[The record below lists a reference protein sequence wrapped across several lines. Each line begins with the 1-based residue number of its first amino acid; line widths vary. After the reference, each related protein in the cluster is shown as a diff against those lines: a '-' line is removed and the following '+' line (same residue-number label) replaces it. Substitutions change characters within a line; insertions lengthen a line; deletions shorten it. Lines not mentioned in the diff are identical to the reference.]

1 MSSVLLNTAAV
12 AAVSTREPGF
22 FGKIPARGDFVS
34 RRLDPSVVRPLDEWL
49 QASLATSQR
58 QMGEGWLPSYLD
70 TPVWRFVLG
79 PGVCGDTTIAG
90 VLMPSVDRV
99 GRYFPLVLAVPLPG
113 CMAPTRLIESGR
125 AWFDKV
131 EDLALT
137 SLDDSFDFDGF
148 DAAARNLG
156 LPPYDTTRGPAES
169 NAFRVGLNS
178 GTLNGAVNGQ
188 APMAAAYG
196 QLLDQ
201 VLIGF
206 NNSFSLWWTSG
217 SDKVASS
224 LLISPGLPAPQN
236 YAAFMDG
243 RWERWGWERPADTSL
258 HLADEDL
265 PILLLR
271 PVVELP
277 GHGRTHAGT
286 RRTINQD
293 ALLLRPDLGLW
304 CVADGL
310 GGHSAGEV
318 ASALTVKSLSSV
330 LPPLSYGGF
339 VEEVRE
345 ALLDANDMLRDQA
358 ALLGDQA
365 LIASTAVVLLIYA
378 NRFNCLWVGD
388 SRIYLLRDGHL
399 RQLTADHVAAGI
411 NNQQRATMLV
421 TRAVGAADTLE
432 IDMVQDVVQ
441 AGDRFLLCSDGVTKV
456 LDDPEIAA
464 LLKGMPPREAVDALI
479 ENILVSGA
487 PDNLTAIVV
496 DVPSVA
502 QSTAPTAP
510 YVPPVA
516 APQAGAPVLIED
528 VPPGGAE

>member
-1 MSSVLLNTAAV
+1 MSSLFLNG
-12 AAVSTREPGF
+12 AVSAHEPGF

-34 RRLDPSVVRPLDEWL
+34 RRLDPAIVRPLDEWL

-58 QMGEGWLPSYLD
+58 QMGEAWLPSYLD

-79 PGVCGDTTIAG
+79 PGVCGDTAMAG

-99 GRYFPLVLAVPLPG
+99 GRYFPLVLATPLPG
-113 CMAPTRLIESGR
+113 CVAPIRLIESGR

-137 SLDDSFDFDGF
+137 SLDDDFNFDSFDQ
-148 DAAARNLG
+148 AARVLG
-156 LPPYDTTRGPAES
+156 APPYDTTRGPVES
-169 NAFRVGLNS
+169 SAFRVGLANNGGAS
-178 GTLNGAVNGQ
+178 GRGALGG
-188 APMAAAYG
+188 AYAE
-196 QLLDQ
+196 LLDQ

-206 NNSFSLWWTSG
+206 NNRFSLWWTTG

-236 YAAFMDG
+236 YAAFLDG
-243 RWERWGWERPADTSL
+243 RWERWGWERPADTAL
-258 HLADEDL
+258 HLADEEL

-271 PVVELP
+271 PVVALP
-277 GHGRTHAGT
+277 SHGRTHPGT

-318 ASALTVKSLSSV
+318 ASALTVKALDAV
-330 LPPLSYGGF
+330 MPPLSYGGF

-345 ALLDANDMLRDQA
+345 ALVEANDKLRAQA
-358 ALLGDQA
+358 ATLGDQA

-388 SRIYLLRDGHL
+388 SRIYLLRDGRL
-399 RQLTADHVAAGI
+399 RQLTTDHVAAGI
-411 NNQQRATMLV
+411 NQQQRATMLV

-432 IDMVQDVVQ
+432 IDMVQDVIQ
-441 AGDRFLLCSDGVTKV
+441 PGDRFLLCSDGVTKV
-456 LDDPEIAA
+456 LSETEIAT
-464 LLKGMPPREAVDALI
+464 LMRGMPPRETVDALV

-487 PDNLTAIVV
+487 PDNLTAVIV
-496 DVPSVA
+496 DVPESDH
-502 QSTAPTAP
+502 
-510 YVPPVA
+510 PVA
-516 APQAGAPVLIED
+516 EAAMHATAAPVPQPPALED
-528 VPPGGAE
+528 VRQGGAE